1 MCWAPVSQ
9 QNFSCNVTYLF
20 CVLVGFFYPVDV
32 VVGFSLGAPENWTP
46 PSLRYS
52 FLQQEA
58 VPGVHCQWLLALGVI
73 LFLVVEEMSAS
84 TAFCVCIQ

>member
-9 QNFSCNVTYLF
+9 QNFSCNVTCLF

-32 VVGFSLGAPENWTP
+32 VVGFSLGAPEKSP
-46 PSLRYS
+46 LPKIS